1 MAEKLFIDD
10 VIVSDEFYRMIRD
23 ENRAP
28 VVELRS
34 YLENLWATY
43 HDYADKDFPAQLAQ
57 DFEARF
63 WEMYLTCTLIH
74 KSFNVLPKRTRARGP
89 DIQIEYGSTTI
100 WIEAATP
107 RVGDS
112 KKADSVPPA
121 KVLVAQE
128 IPDEQMTL
136 RYRSAIHDK
145 YFGKYFTY
153 LRDGIIRSGS
163 CYVIALNGCRMP
175 WPGGDYEP
183 PRIVRSV
190 LPFGPQV
197 VTIDTRSHKIVRT
210 GHQYRV
216 HLRKASGQK
225 VDTDIFV
232 KPEYRHLSAVMFS
245 EVNIANLTPSMGDD
259 FIIVDNPLASKRL
272 PDDFPKVGKKYEA
285 ELSENTVKV
294 SPRNLGEQ

>member
-10 VIVSDEFYRMIRD
+10 VTVSDEFYRMIRD

-34 YLENLWATY
+34 YLENLWGTY
-43 HDYADKDFPAQLAQ
+43 HDYADKDFPRQLAQ
-57 DFEARF
+57 DFQARF
-63 WEMYLTCTLIH
+63 WEMYLTCTLID

-89 DIQIEYGSTTI
+89 DIRIEYGSTTI
-100 WIEAATP
+100 WIEAVTP
-107 RVGDS
+107 TVGDS
-112 KKADSVPPA
+112 NKPDSVPPV
-121 KVLVAQE
+121 KMGVAQE
-128 IPDEQMTL
+128 VPDEQMTL

-153 LRDGIIRSGS
+153 LRDGIIRSGD

-175 WPGGDYEP
+175 WRGGDYEP

-190 LPFGPQV
+190 LPFGWKV
-197 VTIDTRSHKIVRT
+197 VTIDTSSHKIVNT
-210 GHQYRV
+210 GHQYRA
-216 HLRKASGQK
+216 HLRKASGDK
-225 VDTDIFV
+225 VETDIFV
-232 KPEYRHLSAVMFS
+232 KPEYSHLSAVMFS
-245 EVNIANLTPSMGDD
+245 EANIANLRSGMGDD

-285 ELSENTVKV
+285 ELSEDTIKV
-294 SPRNLGEQ
+294 SPRNLGEH

>member
-10 VIVSDEFYRMIRD
+10 VTISDEFYRMIRD
-23 ENRAP
+23 ENRAA

-34 YLENLWATY
+34 YLENLWGTY
-43 HDYADKDFPAQLAQ
+43 HAYADKDFPAQLAQ

-74 KSFNVLPKRTRARGP
+74 KYFKVLPKRTRARGP
-89 DIQIEYGSTTI
+89 DIRIEYGSTTI
-100 WIEAATP
+100 WIEAVTP
-107 RVGDS
+107 TVGDS
-112 KKADSVPPA
+112 KKCDSVPPA
-121 KVLVAQE
+121 KIGVAQE

-136 RYRSAIHDK
+136 RFRSAIHDK

-153 LRDGIIRSGS
+153 LGDGIIGGGD

-175 WPGGDYEP
+175 WRGGDYEP
-183 PRIVRSV
+183 ARIVRSV

-197 VTIDTRSHKIVRT
+197 VTIDTRFHEIVKT
-210 GHQYRV
+210 GHQYRA
-216 HLRKASGQK
+216 HLKKASGEE
-225 VDTDIFV
+225 VETDIFL

-245 EVNIANLTPSMGDD
+245 EINIANLTSGMGDD
-259 FIIVDNPLASKRL
+259 FIIVDNPLASKKL
-272 PDDFPKVGKKYEA
+272 PHDFPKVGKKYEI